1 MSKEIKRNLNI
12 ESTIKDGKVNIT
24 FSQFKDDDTIGE
36 LEMVG
41 LLTASLSMAL
51 KVVINNNDLTYE
63 TQGRLLKD
71 VLTRIEEQFMS
82 ASAFDDLYTNK
93 RLNKDE

>member
-1 MSKEIKRNLNI
+1 MQEIKRNLNI
-12 ESTIKDGKVNIT
+12 ESTIKDGKVEIVFT
-24 FSQFKDDDTIGE
+24 QFKDDDPFDE
-36 LEMVG
+36 FEMVG

-51 KVVINNNDLTYE
+51 KVVITNNDLTYE
-63 TQGRLLKD
+63 AQGELLKN
-71 VLTRIEEQFMS
+71 VLTQIEEQFMS

>member
-12 ESTIKDGKVNIT
+12 KSTIKDGNVDII
-24 FSQFKDDDTIGE
+24 FSQFKDDDPIDE
-36 LEMVG
+36 FEMVG

-63 TQGRLLKD
+63 TQGKLLKD

-82 ASAFDDLYTNK
+82 ASAFDDLYTNQ

>member
-1 MSKEIKRNLNI
+1 MSKETKRNLNV
-12 ESTIKDGKVNIT
+12 ESTIKDGRVYICFK
-24 FSQFKDDDTIGE
+24 QFKDDDTIDE

-51 KVVINNNDLTYE
+51 KVVINKNDLTYE
-63 TQGRLLKD
+63 KQGKLLKD
-71 VLTRIEEQFMS
+71 VLTRIEEEFMS

-93 RLNKDE
+93 K